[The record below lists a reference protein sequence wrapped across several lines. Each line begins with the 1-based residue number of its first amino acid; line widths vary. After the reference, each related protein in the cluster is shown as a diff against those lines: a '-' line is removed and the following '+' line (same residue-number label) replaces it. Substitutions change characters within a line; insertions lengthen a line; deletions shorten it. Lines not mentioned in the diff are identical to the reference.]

1 MLVSVHQLPRAG
13 FFAAALVNGIAQK
26 QQYRLALGKF
36 HGLVDRVPESFLL
49 FLEDETDFLRDLAD
63 LLLISLHFHRKL
75 IIVGVAD
82 GLEEKVLIPCL
93 LFSVENQ
100 ADLFQFLDLIQFLK
114 QYENARLHQAVP
126 VHYGEEFFFHAAG
139 CRIQSCPETRNRDH
153 CPVHQG
159 PRPEGQAVAGHPQR
173 PAQIIN

>member
-1 MLVSVHQLPRAG
+1 MLPVVPDAGKKTVIADLFERDALQGHHGLPAVLVSIHQLPRAG

-100 ADLFQFLDLIQFLK
+100 ADLLQLLDLVQL
-114 QYENARLHQAVP
+114 L
-126 VHYGEEFFFHAAG
+126 
-139 CRIQSCPETRNRDH
+139 
-153 CPVHQG
+153 
-159 PRPEGQAVAGHPQR
+159 
-173 PAQIIN
+173 